1 MHPRTITANYTGC
14 QTIWGEAGEVFM
26 TTKYKRGVAYAFTQF
41 NPEDRKPVLECR
53 YKNEALET
61 KSSEC
66 PSYQR
71 IVEDAA
77 KGWPL
82 DEESDL
88 IPFLK
93 PERDPRRK

>member
-1 MHPRTITANYTGC
+1 MYR
-14 QTIWGEAGEVFM
+14 
-26 TTKYKRGVAYAFTQF
+26 KGVAYALTRF
-41 NPEDRKPVLECR
+41 NPENRKPVLECQ

-71 IVEDAA
+71 IAEDSA

-82 DEESDL
+82 DEENRL
-88 IPFLK
+88 IPLLK
-93 PERDPRRK
+93 PERDPRRD